1 MVSCASQ
8 PARCDGVVGLLGR
21 QKKEVKSGQ
30 GWLFDPQP
38 GWGAAWHSGRG
49 TPQPRSPTGALAK
62 QQFLQE
68 GETWG
73 CSKAASHAR
82 FRSCLEAAPPMPV
95 ELVELAGELAP
106 ARTCL
111 LARGLAWGLKP
122 DLGLSIGSPRQKPSK
137 HPSTE
142 TRPAQKAACHDVAQT
157 AKPLPQG
164 GLAHLE
170 PVPPWL
176 NRCRSHL
183 LQGACVLC
191 SSLAR
196 RNGRRGD
203 KLGWIGISASSK
215 CPPSQADNGL
225 FTLESLPASSS

>member
-73 CSKAASHAR
+73 CSKTASTAR

-95 ELVELAGELAP
+95 ELFELAVELVL

-111 LARGLAWGLKP
+111 LAWGP
-122 DLGLSIGSPRQKPSK
+122 SMGVEAGSGPFHRIPQKPSI
-137 HPSTE
+137 
-142 TRPAQKAACHDVAQT
+142 D
-157 AKPLPQG
+157 
-164 GLAHLE
+164 
-170 PVPPWL
+170 
-176 NRCRSHL
+176 
-183 LQGACVLC
+183 
-191 SSLAR
+191 
-196 RNGRRGD
+196 
-203 KLGWIGISASSK
+203 
-215 CPPSQADNGL
+215 
-225 FTLESLPASSS
+225 

>member
-1 MVSCASQ
+1 M
-8 PARCDGVVGLLGR
+8 LGI
-21 QKKEVKSGQ
+21 QAEAPHSPTA
-30 GWLFDPQP
+30 PQP
-38 GWGAAWHSGRG
+38 HRGFRPSSSSCRKAKRGAVPKLLHTHGSGHASKL
-49 TPQPRSPTGALAK
+49 PRQCPSSSTSSPV
-62 QQFLQE
+62 
-68 GETWG
+68 
-73 CSKAASHAR
+73 SVPR
-82 FRSCLEAAPPMPV
+82 R
-95 ELVELAGELAP
+95 AP
-106 ARTCL
+106 ASSPG
-111 LARGLAWGLKP
+111 GLAWGLRP

-157 AKPLPQG
+157 PKPLPQG

-191 SSLAR
+191 SSLAG

-225 FTLESLPASSS
+225 FTLESLPASS